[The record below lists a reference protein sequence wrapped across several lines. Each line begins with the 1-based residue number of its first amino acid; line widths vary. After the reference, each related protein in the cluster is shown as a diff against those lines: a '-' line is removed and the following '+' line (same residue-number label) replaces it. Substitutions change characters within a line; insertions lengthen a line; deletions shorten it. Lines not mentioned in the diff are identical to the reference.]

1 MLASTAH
8 ARPAACL
15 WDFDGTVAD
24 TEPVWIGCEYELV
37 AMLGG
42 TWNDTHA
49 EHLIGSDLLN
59 AGRYILTVTGRDDL
73 TPEWVVEWMVA
84 RVAHR
89 LATSEIAW
97 RPGALELLAA
107 LGEAGVPCALVSASY
122 RSLLDAV
129 LEQLPAGTFATV
141 VGGDEVTAGKPAP
154 DPYLR
159 AAAALGVDAADCVVL
174 EDSLP
179 GTRSG
184 QAAGAW
190 VIGIPNA
197 VPLPLHPRR
206 TVIRTLEGV
215 TPGALFAMVGAPVAD
230 ERLVGA
236 LR

>member
-24 TEPVWIGCEYELV
+24 TEPIWIGCEYELV

-42 TWNDTHA
+42 TWNDGHA

-59 AGRYILTVTGRDDL
+59 AARYLLAVTGRDDL
-73 TPEWVVEWMVA
+73 TPTWVAQWMVA
-84 RVAHR
+84 RVAHK
-89 LATSEIAW
+89 LATTEIAW
-97 RPGALELLAA
+97 RPGARELLAA
-107 LGEAGVPCALVSASY
+107 LGAAGVPCALVSASY

-141 VGGDEVTAGKPAP
+141 VGGDEVAVGKPAP
-154 DPYLR
+154 DPYLQ
-159 AAAALGVDAADCVVL
+159 AAAALGVAAADCVVL

-197 VPLPLHPRR
+197 IPLPLHPRR
-206 TVIRTLEGV
+206 TVIRTMAGI
-215 TPGALFAMVGAPVAD
+215 TPGALFALVGAPFA
-230 ERLVGA
+230 EEPLMGTPR
-236 LR
+236 